1 MNIPRTKEGY
11 IEYSYG
17 GCKSRFHFTISSKK
31 LLNFVIFSFMNT
43 LKTDKNS
50 VSRSTQLLK
59 MTQNY
64 TFYLL
69 VFKIKCM
76 TPVIAF

>member
-17 GCKSRFHFTISSKK
+17 GCKSRFYFTISSKK

-43 LKTDKNS
+43 LKT
-50 VSRSTQLLK
+50 VSRSTQPLK

-69 VFKIKCM
+69 VF
-76 TPVIAF
+76 

>member
-17 GCKSRFHFTISSKK
+17 GCKSRFYFTISSKK
-31 LLNFVIFSFMNT
+31 LVNFVIFSFMNT
-43 LKTDKNS
+43 LKTDKNL
-50 VSRSTQLLK
+50 VSGSTELLK

>member
-17 GCKSRFHFTISSKK
+17 GCKSYFTISSKK